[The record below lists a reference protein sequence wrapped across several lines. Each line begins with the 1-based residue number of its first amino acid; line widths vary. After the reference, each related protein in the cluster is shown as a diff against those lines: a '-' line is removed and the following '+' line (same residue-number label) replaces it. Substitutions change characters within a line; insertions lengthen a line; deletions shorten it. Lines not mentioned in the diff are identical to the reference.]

1 MRSTYNIYEQQYQ
14 MGLFMK
20 KYYYKQT
27 VAANDI
33 GAISYMAD
41 LNTVDLWGLGDN
53 DVTLARKQ
61 GFWNAAFLQ
70 QLVERKK
77 AGIAVIYDSWFWK
90 ELTDNW
96 QKAGTWEVS
105 YSFMLGDT
113 KVSFYAVDQ
122 SQADALKKNLAEF
135 SANLPKDIK
144 VELLP

>member
-14 MGLFMK
+14 MGLFLK
-20 KYYYKQT
+20 KYYYRET

-53 DVTLARKQ
+53 DVTRARRQ
-61 GFWNAAFLQ
+61 GYWNAAFLQ

-77 AGIAVIYDSWFWK
+77 ARIAVIYDSWFWK
-90 ELTDNW
+90 EMTSKW

-105 YSFMLGDT
+105 YSFMLGDK
-113 KVSFYAVDQ
+113 KVSFYAIDE
-122 SQADALKKNLAEF
+122 AEAAELKKNLAEF
-135 SANLPKDIK
+135 SRSLPKDIK
-144 VELLP
+144 VEILP